1 MATKIRFSRRGTTKR
16 PFYWLVV
23 TDSRSP
29 RDGNFIEK
37 LGTYNPLLA
46 KDHPE
51 RTTFKKERIDYWLS
65 TGAQA
70 SDRALK
76 LFQGT
81 DIAVPAK
88 KVVAKASAKKAAPK
102 APKKKKE
109 A

>member
-16 PFYWLVV
+16 PFYWLVAS
-23 TDSRSP
+23 DSRSP

-37 LGTYNPLLA
+37 LSTYNPLLA

-51 RTTFKKERIDYWLS
+51 RISFKKERIEYWLS

-81 DIAVPAK
+81 EITVPAK
-88 KVVAKASAKKAAPK
+88 KVVAKGSTKKPIPK